1 MTAGE
6 EVRPSLRLVAGLGRA
21 GGGPPTADR
30 FRRGPDL
37 IDLIRLFG
45 AGPAPVPPAEG
56 AREAGTGVVVFE
68 TLCVPGPLRT
78 AAYALALGD
87 GDAGD
92 GQRTAVRY
100 FVHEAAL
107 HAEVG
112 DADVMAGQCEALA
125 EAAREAAVRLVPFRA
140 GHGGRLRSSFTEPRG
155 GPRGELLERI
165 ALDVPSSIDAF
176 RARAGSYR
184 ARGGPADTAAR
195 ERT

>member
-1 MTAGE
+1 M
-6 EVRPSLRLVAGLGRA
+6 RLVAGLGRA
-21 GGGPPTADR
+21 GGGPSTADR

-37 IDLIRLFG
+37 IDLIRLVG
-45 AGPAPVPPAEG
+45 AGPAPTAEG
-56 AREAGTGVVVFE
+56 VREAGAGVVVFE

-140 GHGGRLRSSFTEPRG
+140 GHGGRLRSSFTEPWG
-155 GPRGELLERI
+155 GPRGGLLERI
-165 ALDVPSSIDAF
+165 ALDVPASIDAF
-176 RARAGSYR
+176 RVRAGSYR

-195 ERT
+195 GRT